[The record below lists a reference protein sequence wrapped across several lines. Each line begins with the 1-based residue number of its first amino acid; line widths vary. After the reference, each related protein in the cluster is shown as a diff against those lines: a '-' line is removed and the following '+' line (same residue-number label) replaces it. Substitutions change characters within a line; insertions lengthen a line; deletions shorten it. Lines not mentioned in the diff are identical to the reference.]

1 MSHKRSEFRRA
12 LAEGVVVADGA
23 MGTLL
28 MSKLEQPRG
37 ASRHMCLQPCLDEL
51 NLSRPELVRKVH
63 QEYVRAGAQILGTN
77 TFGANRVRLGLYG
90 LAAKVGEIN
99 RAGVRIAREAAAASV
114 DKPGAFVAGVV
125 GPLGGPVREQIEA
138 LVESGIDLL
147 VLETF
152 QHMDELHEA
161 ILAARDEAG
170 AEMVIAA
177 HVSVE
182 DDGALISG
190 ATLSGATLSGA
201 SLSGAT
207 LSGATTRE
215 FTKLLDEWPADVIG
229 LNCSSGPQSILVAV
243 EEMRAWT
250 SKPLSAMPNAGL
262 PAVVEGRCVYP
273 VSPESMAEY
282 AGRFVRA
289 GVSILGG
296 CCGTT
301 PEHIRRIREVV
312 QAGNGPKPSRALH

>member
-1 MSHKRSEFRRA
+1 M
-12 LAEGVVVADGA
+12 VVSDGA
-23 MGTLL
+23 MGTML
-28 MSKLEQPRG
+28 MSKLLQLRA
-37 ASRHMCLQPCLDEL
+37 ASPQQCLDEL
-51 NLSRPELVRKVH
+51 NLSRPELVREVH

-99 RAGVRIAREAAAASV
+99 RAGVRIAREAATASV

-125 GPLGGPVREQIEA
+125 GPLGGSVREQIEA

-152 QHMDELHEA
+152 QRMDELHEA
-161 ILAARDEAG
+161 ILAARDAAG
-170 AEMVIAA
+170 AEMVVAA
-177 HVSVE
+177 HVSIE
-182 DDGALISG
+182 DDGSLMSG
-190 ATLSGATLSGA
+190 ATFSGA
-201 SLSGAT
+201 SRSGV
-207 LSGATTRE
+207 TTRE
-215 FTKLLDEWPADVIG
+215 FTELLDEWPADVIG
-229 LNCSSGPQSILVAV
+229 LNCSSGPGAILLAI

-262 PAVVEGRCVYP
+262 PPASSIYPNGDCDGPCVYP
-273 VSPESMAEY
+273 ISPETMAEY
-282 AGRFVRA
+282 AGRFVGA
-289 GVSILGG
+289 GVRILGG

-312 QAGNGPKPSRALH
+312 QAGNGPKASRALH